1 MVFTR
6 LGLGALLVGPAFALA
21 GLWREEMTGA
31 AVLWMSAVVAIAVLD
46 ALLCRTLARLEISRS
61 LPDPLSLNSRNP
73 VTLRLRNRGRVPQNL
88 VVFDDLPD
96 ELRPE
101 GNLQTVVVPPYGESS
116 VRYTVRP
123 AQRGK
128 FSLGDVYVRGLGLFR
143 LSRWQRRYRLGGAV
157 RVYPALA
164 DVGRYD
170 YLARARRLVE
180 AGYRP
185 IPRRGE
191 GRSFESLREY
201 VRDDDFRDIDWKA
214 TARRGRPITR
224 QYEVERSQNV
234 VLLLDCGRLMA
245 AETEGMTK
253 LDHAVN
259 AALMIAH
266 VAVAMDDAVGWI
278 AFADRILR
286 MRPPRKA
293 RDQVARLADDLY
305 ELQVQLVEPNYSL
318 AFAPL
323 KGLMRKRALVVVFT
337 DIVDLEASERLVSH
351 AAALHPH
358 HLPLLVAIR
367 DAELESMVMAAPARV
382 DDVYVAAVAT
392 RLLDRRAHA
401 LATMRARGALVLDV
415 APHELTTKA
424 VNEYLSVKA
433 AGKL

>member
-6 LGLGALLVGPAFALA
+6 LGLVALLVGPALALG
-21 GLWREEMTGA
+21 GLWRDALIAA
-31 AVLWMSAVVAIAVLD
+31 AVLWMLAVVAVATVD
-46 ALLCRTLARLEISRS
+46 ALFCRALARLEFHRC
-61 LPDPLSLNSRNP
+61 LPDPLSLNARNAI
-73 VTLRLRNRGRVPQNL
+73 TLRIRNRSQYPANL
-88 VVFDDLPD
+88 VVFDDLPE
-96 ELRPE
+96 ELRAE
-101 GNLQTVVVPPYGESS
+101 GNLQRVIIQPYGE
-116 VRYTVRP
+116 VLVHYAARP
-123 AQRGK
+123 RQRGK
-128 FSLGDVYVRGLGLFR
+128 FALGDVYVRGLGLLG
-143 LSRWQRRYRLGGAV
+143 LSRWQRHYKLGGEV
-157 RVYPALA
+157 RVYPALTDA
-164 DVGRYD
+164 ARYD
-170 YLARARRLVE
+170 YLARARRLTE

-185 IPRRGE
+185 LPRRGE

-266 VAVAMDDAVGWI
+266 VAVATDDAVGWI
-278 AFADRILR
+278 AFADRLLR

-293 RDQVARLADDLY
+293 RSQVARLAEDLY
-305 ELQVQLVEPNYSL
+305 ELEVQLVEPNYAL

-337 DIVDLEASERLVSH
+337 DIVDLEASERLVSY
-351 AAALHPH
+351 AAALYPH
-358 HLPLLVAIR
+358 HLPLIVAIR
-367 DAELESMVMAAPARV
+367 DAELEALATAAPARV

-401 LATMRARGALVLDV
+401 LAAMRARGALVLDV

-424 VNEYLSVKA
+424 INEYLAVKA

>member
-1 MVFTR
+1 
-6 LGLGALLVGPAFALA
+6 
-21 GLWREEMTGA
+21 
-31 AVLWMSAVVAIAVLD
+31 
-46 ALLCRTLARLEISRS
+46 
-61 LPDPLSLNSRNP
+61 
-73 VTLRLRNRGRVPQNL
+73 
-88 VVFDDLPD
+88 
-96 ELRPE
+96 
-101 GNLQTVVVPPYGESS
+101 
-116 VRYTVRP
+116 
-123 AQRGK
+123 
-128 FSLGDVYVRGLGLFR
+128 
-143 LSRWQRRYRLGGAV
+143 
-157 RVYPALA
+157 
-164 DVGRYD
+164 
-170 YLARARRLVE
+170 
-180 AGYRP
+180 
-185 IPRRGE
+185 
-191 GRSFESLREY
+191 LREY

-266 VAVAMDDAVGWI
+266 VAVATDDAVGWI
-278 AFADRILR
+278 AFADRLLR

-293 RDQVARLADDLY
+293 RSQVARLAEDLY
-305 ELQVQLVEPNYSL
+305 ELEVQLVEPNYAL

-337 DIVDLEASERLVSH
+337 DIVDLEASERLVSY
-351 AAALHPH
+351 AAALYPH
-358 HLPLLVAIR
+358 HLPLIVAIR
-367 DAELESMVMAAPARV
+367 DAELEALATAAPARV

-401 LATMRARGALVLDV
+401 LAAMRARGALVLDV

-424 VNEYLSVKA
+424 INEYLAVKA

>member
-1 MVFTR
+1 MVFTG
-6 LGLGALLVGPAFALA
+6 LGLGALLVGPALALA
-21 GLWREEMTGA
+21 GLWREGMTIA
-31 AVLWMSAVVAIAVLD
+31 AVLWMSAVVVIAVLD
-46 ALLCRTLARLEISRS
+46 SLLSRTLARLQISRS
-61 LPDPLSLNSRNP
+61 LPNPLSLNSRNP
-73 VTLRLRNRGRVPQNL
+73 VTLRLRNRGRAPQNL
-88 VVFDDLPD
+88 IVLDDLPD

-101 GNLQTVVVPPYGESS
+101 GNLQTVVVHPYGEAA

-128 FSLGDVYVRGLGLFR
+128 FALGDVYVRGLGLFR
-143 LSRWQRRYRLGGAV
+143 LSRWQRRYRLGGEV

-164 DVGRYD
+164 DVVRYD

-180 AGYRP
+180 AGFRP

-293 RDQVARLADDLY
+293 RDQVARLAEDLY
-305 ELQVQLVEPNYSL
+305 EIQVQLVEPNYAL

-323 KGLMRKRALVVVFT
+323 KGAMRKRALVVVFT

-367 DAELESMVMAAPARV
+367 DAELESLASEPPARV

-401 LATMRARGALVLDV
+401 LAAMRARGALVLDV